1 MPTSKTIN
9 QLGPDHYRYYASLDP
24 GGVTVRCERF
34 VVIGETECC
43 YYVISEKMAHLA
55 ANTDWSTASPW
66 RKKQRK
72 RVLKSSYR
80 RYCYPS
86 KTEALASFR
95 SRQKW
100 RIAHASKN
108 LAIAELSL
116 SVIEPVLEQKIEPEE
131 KYNAGQN
138 EYTRSLSWED
148 C

>member
-43 YYVISEKMAHLA
+43 YYVIKAEYAHFA
-55 ANTDWSTASPW
+55 KIDWSTASTW
-66 RKKQRK
+66 RKKLRK
-72 RVLKSSYR
+72 RVLKQSHR
-80 RYCYPS
+80 RYCYPD
-86 KTEALASFR
+86 KAEALASFR

>member
-1 MPTSKTIN
+1 MPMSKTMN
-9 QLGPDHYRYYASLDP
+9 QLGPDHYRYYATLDP
-24 GGVTVRCERF
+24 GGVTVSCERF
-34 VVIGETECC
+34 VVIGETERC
-43 YYVISEKMAHLA
+43 YYVIKAEYAHFA
-55 ANTDWSTASPW
+55 KTDWSTASTW
-66 RKKQRK
+66 RKKLRK
-72 RVLKSSYR
+72 RVLKQSHR
-80 RYCYPS
+80 RYCYPD